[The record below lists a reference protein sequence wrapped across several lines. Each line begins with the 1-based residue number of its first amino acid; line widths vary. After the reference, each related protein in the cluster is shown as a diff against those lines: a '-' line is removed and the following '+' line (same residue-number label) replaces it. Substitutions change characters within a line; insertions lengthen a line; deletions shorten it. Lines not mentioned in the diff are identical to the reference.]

1 MSVFDDFDLILDYAH
16 MWNWVPDWY
25 LAQSIYKKFPE
36 SYSILTPFAYS
47 YLEEMIRTTTSDYE
61 LPLFDRDKQPVKVSV
76 GMALIALAIKENQN
90 NPDYVALLEQA
101 KRHFKYTQISID
113 ENGRNSVMHGRFHP
127 RFWTKESFEQLIHDI
142 AVLKIFTIL
151 TRFDSAT

>member
-1 MSVFDDFDLILDYAH
+1 MSVFDDSDLILDYAH

-101 KRHFKYTQISID
+101 KRHFNFLKFLAAALLTITTFMYRKVLRFKKSSHTL
-113 ENGRNSVMHGRFHP
+113 GLVLRNMN
-127 RFWTKESFEQLIHDI
+127 
-142 AVLKIFTIL
+142 
-151 TRFDSAT
+151 

>member
-16 MWNWVPDWY
+16 MWNWAPDWY

-47 YLEEMIRTTTSDYE
+47 YLEEMICTTTSDYE

-113 ENGRNSVMHGRFHP
+113 ENGRNSVMHGRIHP

-142 AVLKIFTIL
+142 AVLSKYS
-151 TRFDSAT
+151 RF

>member
-101 KRHFKYTQISID
+101 KRHFKYTQISI
-113 ENGRNSVMHGRFHP
+113 RFLYKGIIIKHNKTEP
-127 RFWTKESFEQLIHDI
+127 TYTKTSLFLCEKRRFFMARTEKG
-142 AVLKIFTIL
+142 VVTTI
-151 TRFDSAT
+151 